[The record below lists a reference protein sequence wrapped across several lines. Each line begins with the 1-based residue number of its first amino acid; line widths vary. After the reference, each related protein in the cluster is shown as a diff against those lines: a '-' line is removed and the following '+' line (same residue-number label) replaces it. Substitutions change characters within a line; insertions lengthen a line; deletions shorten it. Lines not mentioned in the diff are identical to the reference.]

1 VIFYVARRIAFIVPA
16 LVLASVAV
24 FGMIHLIP
32 GDPIKIML
40 QGSNATPEQVASLRR
55 QLGLDLPLAEQYLT
69 YMSRVLSG
77 DFGRSIRTGS
87 SVFNEFAAVF
97 PNTLILAL
105 AAMAIA
111 MLIGLGLGIV
121 AGVRPG
127 GIVDAILS
135 TFSLIGV
142 GVPPY
147 LLGMFAILVF
157 SLTLRWLPAT
167 GEGGWD
173 HLILPA
179 IALGWSFAA
188 ILARLMRS
196 SLIEVMRSD
205 YILTA
210 RAKGMGGWDVLRV
223 HALRNALIPVVTV
236 LGIQFGVLLGGA
248 VVVEMVFAR
257 RGVGRLLVEGI
268 LNRDFPMVQGVVLIL
283 AALFLLVNLAVDIL
297 YGVLDPRLRRAA

>member
-1 VIFYVARRIAFIVPA
+1 
-16 LVLASVAV
+16 
-24 FGMIHLIP
+24 
-32 GDPIKIML
+32 
-40 QGSNATPEQVASLRR
+40 
-55 QLGLDLPLAEQYLT
+55 
-69 YMSRVLSG
+69 VLSG

-97 PNTLILAL
+97 PSTLALAL

-121 AGVRPG
+121 AGARPG
-127 GIVDAILS
+127 GFVDAFLNV
-135 TFSLIGV
+135 FCLVGV

-147 LLGMFAILVF
+147 LLCMFAILVF
-157 SLTLRWLPAT
+157 ALTLRWLPAT
-167 GEGGWD
+167 GEGGLN

-205 YILTA
+205 YIMTA
-210 RAKGMGGWDVLRV
+210 RAKGLGSSTVLRV
-223 HALRNALIPVVTV
+223 HALRNALIPVVTI

-257 RGVGRLLVEGI
+257 RGVGRLLVDGI
-268 LNRDFPMVQGVVLIL
+268 LSRDFPMVQGIVLIL
-283 AALFLLVNLAVDIL
+283 AALFLLVNLFVDVL